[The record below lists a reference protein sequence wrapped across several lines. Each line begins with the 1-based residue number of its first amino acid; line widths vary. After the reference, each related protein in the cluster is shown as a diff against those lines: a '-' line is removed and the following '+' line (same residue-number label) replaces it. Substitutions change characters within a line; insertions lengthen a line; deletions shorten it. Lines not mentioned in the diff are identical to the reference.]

1 MAKNKM
7 SIATIANK
15 RKNKMSVFA
24 KNRQTEFT
32 FLLGIFAGLVLFV
45 PSWGKIDLIHALA
58 LCILFSWMS
67 QALLRVLHGKNRLID
82 ISSQQ
87 EVGFNGG
94 IKDFVLALYDMEF
107 ILEKKVGDFYIF
119 RTTYSLLPKSELV
132 VIENGEKC
140 FMHGQRIIIKLLSEQ
155 ISLEELPKKSKIKNN
170 KTPNHRNSN

>member
-1 MAKNKM
+1 MTNNMNITAIENK
-7 SIATIANK
+7 TK
-15 RKNKMSVFA
+15 KEMSVFA
-24 KNRQTEFT
+24 KNKQIEFS
-32 FLLGIFAGLVLFV
+32 FLLGSFGGLVLFV
-45 PSWGKIDLIHALA
+45 SSWGKVDLIYALA
-58 LCILFSWMS
+58 LCILLSWMS
-67 QALLRVLHGKNRLID
+67 HVLLRVLHGKNHLID

-132 VIENGEKC
+132 VIEKGEKC
-140 FMHGQRIIIKLLSEQ
+140 FMQGQRIIIKLLSEQ
-155 ISLEELPKKSKIKNN
+155 ISLEELPKKSKIKND